1 MNPAPRVIAF
11 DFDGVIARTS
21 GFVHHYH
28 SDVPNDEVVK
38 AIRALKA
45 SGNLILVHTTRGDEF
60 VRAYCAEHDIPVD
73 YINRRPD
80 LEGENPGKPIASV
93 YVDDR
98 ALNYRGQGADEL
110 VRQIETFKP
119 YWQE

>member
-1 MNPAPRVIAF
+1 MAPGPRVIAF
-11 DFDGVIARTS
+11 DFDGVIARYT
-21 GFVHHYH
+21 GFVHHH
-28 SDVPNDEVVK
+28 NIEEPNAEVIK
-38 AIRALKA
+38 AIKMLKEQ
-45 SGNLILVHTTRGDEF
+45 GYLILVHTTRGDEF
-60 VRAYCAEHDIPVD
+60 VKSYCEQFSIPVD

-98 ALNYRGQGADEL
+98 AINYRGDDAETL
-110 VRQIETFKP
+110 VEKIVNFRA

>member
-11 DFDGVIARTS
+11 DFDGVISQTN
-21 GFVHHYH
+21 GFVHHFH
-28 SDVPNDEVVK
+28 SDEPNPKVVE
-38 AIRALKA
+38 AIKKLRAK
-45 SGNLILVHTTRGDEF
+45 GNLILIHTTRGDDF
-60 VRAYCAEHDIPVD
+60 VRGYCEAHGIPFD

-80 LEGENPGKPIASV
+80 VEGENPGKPIASV

-98 ALNYRGQGADEL
+98 ALTYRDQDTDALVDE
-110 VRQIETFKP
+110 IERFKP